1 MESDSSGLTLLNSQE
16 VVQSQRSEV
25 AFFRSPRVKSTTL
38 YEEVGTTAP
47 TVGDRLALSLI
58 GASLAPSPTG
68 HQQRLSLLHSDRCP
82 PSSLT
87 HCAPLPWK
95 WKDP

>member
-16 VVQSQRSEV
+16 VVHSQRSEV